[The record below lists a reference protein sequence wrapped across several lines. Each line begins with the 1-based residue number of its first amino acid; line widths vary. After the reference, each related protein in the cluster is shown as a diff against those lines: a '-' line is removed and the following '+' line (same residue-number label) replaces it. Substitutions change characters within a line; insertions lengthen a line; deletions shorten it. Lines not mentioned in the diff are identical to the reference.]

1 MRGLSFGRAVL
12 LAIGYVLA
20 FLALTVLYV
29 VAWLAWTQGWHGDW
43 KFFWLVPYDVERNYL
58 ALMLVPPGLF
68 LLAWVA
74 LRVRR
79 RGKLSH

>member
-12 LAIGYVLA
+12 LAIGYVFA

-43 KFFWLVPYDVERNYL
+43 KFFWLVPDDVVRNYL

-74 LRVRR
+74 ARVRR
-79 RGKLSH
+79 